1 MLLPVVPPL
10 SLHEGRKKKKVS
22 MDRFDVTVFHKSSTL
37 CNHEP
42 LGEIKRRHFGL
53 QLCDVIQVDP
63 VRAKMAASLFC
74 AQTESVVKLGC
85 ATAVTASNISHA
97 SKTGMLVGA

>member
-1 MLLPVVPPL
+1 MLLPVLPPL
-10 SLHEGRKKKKVS
+10 SLHEGRKENKKTKVS
-22 MDRFDVTVFHKSSTL
+22 MDRFDVFHKSSAL

-53 QLCDVIQVDP
+53 QLCDVIQVDA

-85 ATAVTASNISHA
+85 ATAVTASNI
-97 SKTGMLVGA
+97 